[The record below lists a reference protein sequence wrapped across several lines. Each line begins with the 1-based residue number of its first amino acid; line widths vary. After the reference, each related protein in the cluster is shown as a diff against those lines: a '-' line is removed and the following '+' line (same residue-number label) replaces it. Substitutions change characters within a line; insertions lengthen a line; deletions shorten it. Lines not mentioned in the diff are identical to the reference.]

1 MRSAILAA
9 MFLAVPAFAAD
20 DKPVVKEIATKDLKV
35 TPMRGGKATEPTEIK
50 TAEDLAKSPV
60 LKDAA
65 DDVKKSVDFS
75 KEKLVLFAWAG
86 SGGDKLAPE
95 LKGEDKKVTAEFVL
109 TRGLTRDLR
118 QHVHIYVV
126 PKDAEVKVVTG
137 K

>member
-35 TPMRGGKATEPTEIK
+35 TPMRGGKATEPKEI
-50 TAEDLAKSPV
+50 TSAEDLAKSPV